1 MNPRSR
7 FLLLPLLG
15 VLMASLSSCG
25 AYFGRAWGPV
35 ALEPEPQCSRPFTGV
50 RTVATE
56 FISTDRE
63 EIPLTV
69 IGILDMPFSLVVD
82 LLMLP
87 AEGYCAWKKK
97 SG

>member
-7 FLLLPLLG
+7 FLRLPLLG

-25 AYFGRAWGPV
+25 AYFGRALGPI
-35 ALEPEPQCSRPFTGV
+35 ALEPEPRCSRPFTGV
-50 RTVATE
+50 RTDVIE

-69 IGILDMPFSLVVD
+69 MGILDVPFSLIVD
-82 LLMLP
+82 LVMLP
-87 AEGYCAWKKK
+87 TEGYCAWKKK

>member
-25 AYFGRAWGPV
+25 AYFGRAIVPMTEFG
-35 ALEPEPQCSRPFTGV
+35 PQCSRPFTGV
-50 RTVATE
+50 RTDVME

-63 EIPLTV
+63 EIPLTMM
-69 IGILDMPFSLVVD
+69 GILDVPFSLIVD
-82 LLMLP
+82 LVMLP
-87 AEGYCAWKKK
+87 SEGYCAWKKK